1 MKGGPMP
8 YKVVIIDDNRYAAE
22 MLAKT
27 IDWGLLGCAVASVA
41 FDGLSGRQAI
51 VAAKPDIILS
61 DINMPG
67 MDGLRMIE
75 LVREI
80 LPEAKVIF
88 ISAYDQ
94 FDYALRALRVGAFD
108 YVLKPVDRKKLT
120 ETVMKAVHLIEA
132 DRAFFAHTQVSGSA
146 AGRDASLLET
156 AAGKSAAGYGAA
168 GHGAAGHGAAGHGA
182 AGYGASGRVAALTLI
197 LNNLMLTDDRIR
209 SLLERE
215 NLVFS
220 SFFAMATE
228 ATEIYDQSVLSAL
241 LSENGASDSALTVS
255 LYLSNRLIIFF
266 FLREEVDSVPRDLV
280 VDTVKCLSGRG
291 MRIRH
296 VSVSRLHIAAPEL
309 PAAYCE
315 VLDLPGELCPDR
327 DEAVYSFAENRFG
340 HIAGRSF
347 ADISLL
353 VDATCE
359 RLIERREDPEE
370 VIREFTASLSRL
382 TNRDPLIMKFY
393 FIDFCVRFI
402 KARVAASSVDMS
414 GFVDETANQLK
425 QLADMT
431 LAQRIL
437 SVFVKQVSESLCPPG
452 PKSSLLANNILLYI
466 DLHASER
473 LSLDSLA
480 AHFAVSPTYVSA
492 LVKKQTGKKYSEC
505 VIDARMTLAKNLLL
519 DPRYRINEVS
529 EAVGYKNYVTFY
541 NVFTKREGVTP
552 RDYRSSLRDGR

>member
-1 MKGGPMP
+1 MP
-8 YKVVIIDDNRYAAE
+8 YRVVIIDDNRYAAE

-27 IDWGLLGCAVASVA
+27 IDWDLLGCSVAAVA
-41 FDGLSGRQAI
+41 FDGLQGRQAI
-51 VAAKPDIILS
+51 IANKPDIILS

-94 FDYALRALRVGAFD
+94 FDYAVRALKIGAFD

-132 DRAFFAHTQVSGSA
+132 GRATLAHPASNPDTALRNATPLRVSA
-146 AGRDASLLET
+146 P
-156 AAGKSAAGYGAA
+156 
-168 GHGAAGHGAAGHGA
+168 
-182 AGYGASGRVAALTLI
+182 GRVAALTLI
-197 LNNLMLTDDRIR
+197 LNNLMLPDDRIR
-209 SLLERE
+209 FLLERE

-220 SFFAMATE
+220 SFFAIATDAFE
-228 ATEIYDQSVLSAL
+228 LYDENALSSL
-241 LSENGASDSALTVS
+241 LAERRVSDSALTVS
-255 LYLSNRLIIFF
+255 LYLSNRLIMFF
-266 FLREEVDSVPRDLV
+266 FLREEQEGVPRSLV
-280 VDTVKCLSGRG
+280 VETIKCLSCCG
-291 MRIRH
+291 MRIRQ
-296 VSVSRLHIAAPEL
+296 VSVSRLHNSPSDL

-315 VLDLPGELCPDR
+315 VLDLPEELCPDR
-327 DEAVYSFAENRFG
+327 DEVIYSFAENRFG
-340 HIAGRSF
+340 HIKGRSF

-359 RLIERREDPEE
+359 KLREGREDTDA
-370 VIREFTASLSRL
+370 ILKEFSASLAQL

-402 KARVAASSVDMS
+402 KGRVAEGSVDVS
-414 GFVDETANQLK
+414 GFVDETVRQLK
-425 QLADMT
+425 QLADMA

-437 SVFVKQVSESLCPPG
+437 SVFVRQVSDSLCPSG

-473 LSLDSLA
+473 LSLEGLA
-480 AHFAVSPTYVSA
+480 SHFTVSPTYVSA
-492 LVKKQTGKKYSEC
+492 LVKKHTGKKYSDC
-505 VIDARMTLAKNLLL
+505 VIDAKMALAKNLLL
-519 DPRYRINEVS
+519 DPRYRINEIS

-541 NVFTKREGVTP
+541 NVFTRREGITP
-552 RDYRSSLRDGR
+552 RDYRSTVRDRR